1 MCELISAAVMYMF
14 IQFAADLDI
23 SLCSFVLGGFLYTK
37 DQTAAVLVFQ
47 SVALFIN

>member
-23 SLCSFVLGGFLYTK
+23 SLCSIVLGGFLCTK
-37 DQTAAVLVFQ
+37 DRMAAVLVFQ
-47 SVALFIN
+47 SIAPFIN